1 MYPKPVQD
9 LAGWNIKHIG
19 TGNTS
24 IIVAADDSVIAWGA
38 SPCYGELGFG
48 DMQKT
53 STVPK
58 EVSRY
63 LVLIIFFFLV
73 RRSKGITLC

>member
-9 LAGWNIKHIG
+9 LAGWNIKYIG

-24 IIVAADDSVIAWGA
+24 IIVAADESVIAWGA

-58 EVSRY
+58 EVSVIPSHEQITP
-63 LVLIIFFFLV
+63 LVV
-73 RRSKGITLC
+73 EVH